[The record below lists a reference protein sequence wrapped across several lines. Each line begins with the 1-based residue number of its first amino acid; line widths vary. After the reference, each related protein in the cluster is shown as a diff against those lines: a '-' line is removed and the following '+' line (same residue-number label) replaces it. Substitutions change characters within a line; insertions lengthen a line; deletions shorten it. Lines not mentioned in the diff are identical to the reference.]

1 MEDLSLHILD
11 IAENALTAGARNLSI
26 EVQEDHSA
34 DLLTVAIADDGRGMS
49 SEIAARAADPF
60 TTTRTTR
67 KVGLGLALL
76 REAAVAAGGGLEI
89 RSSPGKGTTVT
100 ATFRLGHIDR
110 KPLGSMAETIL
121 ALLAA
126 PGQVEIVY
134 RHARDGRVVAFDT
147 KEIRRRL
154 EGLPI
159 HSTEVLRFVRD
170 YLTQEEA
177 SLQQ

>member
-11 IAENALTAGARNLSI
+11 IAENALTAGARNISI
-26 EVQEDHSA
+26 EVHEDRAA
-34 DLLTVAIADDGRGMS
+34 DLFTVAIIDDGRGMS

-89 RSSPGKGTTVT
+89 RSSPGTGTSVT
-100 ATFRLGHIDR
+100 ATFRLRHVDR

-126 PGQVEIVY
+126 PGQIEIVY
-134 RHARDGRVVAFDT
+134 RHSRDGRVIVFDT
-147 KEIRRRL
+147 KEIRSRL
-154 EGLPI
+154 DGLPI
-159 HSTEVLRFVRD
+159 HSTEVLRFVREF
-170 YLTQEEA
+170 LNQEEA